1 MFIFIF
7 DLTVKIGIGAL
18 ILQYEQIERKGLEIE
33 GN

>member
-18 ILQYEQIERKGLEIE
+18 ILQYEQIERKGA